1 MLEGMEHWLSVA
13 SREPPALC
21 SFTGVVPWRE
31 SPSVGVLVPA
41 STDAQVF
48 LHPWQRATAQ
58 VVASVEGRG
67 DLRD

>member
-13 SREPPALC
+13 SWEPPALC

-31 SPSVGVLVPA
+31 SPPVGVLVQA

-48 LHPWQRATAQ
+48 LHPWQRVTAQ